1 MNAKWN
7 GLSMVRQIRPTSS
20 EFWHGWSD
28 LMLTKQRSPTPTRSS
43 ALHGA
48 SCPGALGSGGG
59 GGGWGS
65 KMPPPLPCKA
75 LAREGDGGGAPPSIN
90 HPAGQERPSDGGCMN
105 AGSDDDE
112 ALGIWSARNR
122 PCMGGGCQAPAR
134 PAANIRGPE
143 KLNALDHFFFGGV
156 AVQARSDFVILFQT
170 RPMSYLLIQICR

>member
-1 MNAKWN
+1 M
-7 GLSMVRQIRPTSS
+7 R
-20 EFWHGWSD
+20 
-28 LMLTKQRSPTPTRSS
+28 
-43 ALHGA
+43 
-48 SCPGALGSGGG
+48 
-59 GGGWGS
+59 
-65 KMPPPLPCKA
+65 
-75 LAREGDGGGAPPSIN
+75 N